1 MRHNPPEIV
10 QLPGGPRRVKE
21 RFLVS
26 YPVKETEKERAL
38 RIRLGKPEPRFEYT
52 AVITEA

>member
-10 QLPGGPRRVKE
+10 ELPGGPRRVKE

-26 YPVKETEKERAL
+26 RPMRETDEQRKKRE
-38 RIRLGKPEPRFEYT
+38 RLGLPVQMFEYT
-52 AVITEA
+52 AVITE